1 MNTLTHIA
9 PQLPPAIDGVGDYC
23 WNLWRHRP
31 ESETR
36 WQFLALH
43 GVAKTREH
51 WSEVE
56 VGGFNANPESLRRA
70 LEFAGAQTVV
80 LHYVG
85 YGFQPKGIPIWLPEA
100 LRCWRSGDA
109 SGRRLVTM
117 FHEMYARS
125 SPLRSPFWVAP
136 FARGIIRD
144 LVKLSDAWITSCDRY
159 FEQLVNEFGASAELG
174 RIIPIG
180 SNVPVVSERGT
191 NRRMVSAKL
200 KLVSFGLAK
209 TRLWAL
215 ERHWKLLRHLNER
228 GALECITLLG
238 KRGVDADTRAEDSFI
253 QRIGSGVNWHRRF
266 DLSAKELSHELHQHD
281 LGILANE
288 PDILTKSG
296 VFAALANH
304 GVVPIVAARNVAAL
318 PQFIQPAVLANDD
331 GERIPQ
337 IERAISEP
345 GRLEALRES
354 VLAIE
359 SRELSWP
366 RIAQSWNEVLQSKGL
381 IAAPRCDGRAASKP
395 LACLDAAMEPNKEVA
410 A

>member
-23 WNLWRHRP
+23 WHLWRHWP

-43 GVAKTREH
+43 GVPKTREH
-51 WSEVE
+51 WSEVA
-56 VGGFNANPESLRRA
+56 VGGFNANPESLHRA
-70 LEFAGAQTVV
+70 LEFAGAQTVA

-85 YGFQPKGIPIWLPEA
+85 YGFQPKGIPIWLPEG
-100 LRCWRSGDA
+100 LRRWRAGDT
-109 SGRRLVTM
+109 SSRRVVTM

-144 LVKLSDAWITSCDRY
+144 LARLSDAWITSCDRY
-159 FEQLVNEFGASAELG
+159 FEQLVNEFGAAAELG

-180 SNVPVVSERGT
+180 SNVPVVSERSA
-191 NRRMVSAKL
+191 NRGSAGDKL
-200 KLVSFGLAK
+200 RLVSFGLAK

-215 ERHWKLLRHLNER
+215 ERHWKLLRQLNER
-228 GALECITLLG
+228 GAVECITLLG
-238 KRGVDADTRAEDSFI
+238 KHGEAQDTRTEDSFL
-253 QRIGSGVNWHRRF
+253 QRIGPGVNWHRRF

-288 PDILTKSG
+288 PNTLTKSG

-304 GVVPIVAARNVAAL
+304 GVVPIVAAQNIAAL
-318 PQFIQPAVLANDD
+318 PPFIQPAVLANDD

-337 IERAISEP
+337 IERALGEP
-345 GRLEALRES
+345 RRLEALRENL
-354 VLAIE
+354 LAIAN
-359 SRELSWP
+359 RELSWP
-366 RIAQSWNEVLQSKGL
+366 RIAQSWNEVLRNHV
-381 IAAPRCDGRAASKP
+381 IAAPRCDGRRVGSKP
-395 LACLDAAMEPNKEVA
+395 LASRDAAIDPTKEVA

>member
-23 WNLWRHRP
+23 WNLWRHWL
-31 ESETR
+31 ESDTR
-36 WQFLALH
+36 WRFLALH
-43 GVAKTREH
+43 GVAKSREH

-56 VGGFNANPESLRRA
+56 VGGFNANAESLHRT
-70 LEFAGAQTVV
+70 LEFTGAQTVV

-85 YGFQPKGIPIWLPEA
+85 YGFQPKGMPLWLPEG
-100 LRCWRSGDA
+100 LRRWRSGEA
-109 SGRRLVTM
+109 NGRRLVTM

-180 SNVPVVSERGT
+180 SNVPVAAERSA
-191 NRRMVSAKL
+191 NRGMAHGKIR
-200 KLVSFGLAK
+200 LVSFGLAR

-215 ERHWKLLRHLNER
+215 ERHWKLLRQLNER

-238 KRGVDADTRAEDSFI
+238 KRGADEDTRAEESFI
-253 QRIGSGVNWHRRF
+253 QRIGRGVKWHRRL

-304 GVVPIVAARNVAAL
+304 GVVPIVAAQNIAAL
-318 PQFIQPAVLANDD
+318 PQFIQQAVLANDD
-331 GERIPQ
+331 GERISR
-337 IERAISEP
+337 IERAINEP
-345 GRLEALRES
+345 GRL
-354 VLAIE
+354 
-359 SRELSWP
+359 
-366 RIAQSWNEVLQSKGL
+366 
-381 IAAPRCDGRAASKP
+381 
-395 LACLDAAMEPNKEVA
+395 
-410 A
+410 